1 MRSLSPLF
9 VLVVGFLLPACLL
22 GQANGQLR
30 GVVTLK
36 MNGEPLQHATV
47 SIIELGRDAHT
58 DPEGRFEFAEIPP
71 GTYTVS
77 AHRHQLTTERQEVE
91 IIAGQAAGL
100 DFALTLAPLTEE
112 VTVTAS
118 AREKSTFESFQTVT
132 SLSVFELSE
141 NSEGTVGEVLENQP
155 GVAKRSFGP
164 GSSRPVIRGFDGD
177 RVLILQDGVRTG
189 ALSSQSGDHGEPI
202 DPTSLERLEVIKGP
216 ATLLYGSNALG
227 GVVNAITSHHQIHE
241 HPHPGLRGHLSG
253 VGGFA
258 NAQGGT
264 SGEIEYGSGRWLAQ
278 LGGGARRSGNYN
290 TPIGVIQNSGSRVT
304 STSGRLGW
312 FAEKKFASFGY
323 NYEDGRHGV
332 PFAGQLAGGIGEIEL
347 DFRRHNARFTGG
359 FRNLD
364 SFIESVRLNLNY
376 SDWQHK
382 ELEDNVVG
390 TVFDNDQLVFR
401 GTFEQRKTGPLSGSL
416 GFWGMRRDYE
426 ASGEEALAPP
436 TTQDAIAVFGYE
448 ELDFDKLR
456 LQFGARIERNA
467 YKPQVLTARS
477 FTGVSAS
484 AGIRVPVARN
494 TVVVANF
501 SRSYRAP
508 ALEELYNFGPHVGIL
523 AFEIGNPDL
532 RREAARG
539 VEVSLRHR
547 SGPLRGELNLFHY
560 DFDDFV
566 FLAPTGAIVDGLT
579 AAQYLQQDSRFLG
592 GEAGV
597 DFRLHPK
604 VRIKLGMDYVDAQL
618 TPSGTPL
625 PRIPPLR
632 GRVGFALQHKSLNVK
647 PELIL
652 ASDQNQHFSTETR
665 TAGYTV
671 INVKA
676 SYTVARTN
684 LAHIFAVNAFNL
696 GNRLYR
702 NHLSFIKDLAPEI
715 GRGIRFTYS
724 VRFF

>member
-1 MRSLSPLF
+1 M
-9 VLVVGFLLPACLL
+9 
-22 GQANGQLR
+22 GQADGNLSGN
-30 GVVTLK
+30 VTLK
-36 MNGEPLQHATV
+36 TNGDALSDATV
-47 SIIELGRDAHT
+47 SILELRRDAHT
-58 DPEGRFEFAEIPP
+58 DEEGGYKFTEIPP

-77 AHRHQLTTERQEVE
+77 AHRHQLTTERQTVE
-91 IIAGQAAGL
+91 IVGGQVSRS
-100 DFALTLAPLTEE
+100 DFALALSPVTEK
-112 VTVTAS
+112 VTVTAF
-118 AREKSTFESFQTVT
+118 AGEESTFESFQTVT

-141 NSEGTVGEVLENQP
+141 SSEGSIGEMLENQP

-202 DPTSLERLEVIKGP
+202 DPASLERLEVVKGP

-278 LGGGARRSGNYN
+278 LGSGARRSGDYN
-290 TPIGVIQNSGSRVT
+290 TPIGVIQNSGSRVI

-332 PFAGQLAGGIGEIEL
+332 PFAGTLAGGTGEIDL
-347 DFRRHNARFTGG
+347 DFRRHNARSTVG
-359 FRNLD
+359 FRNLNH
-364 SFIESVRLNLNY
+364 FIESFRLNLNY
-376 SDWQHK
+376 SDWQHR
-382 ELEDNVVG
+382 ELEDDVVG
-390 TVFDNDQLVFR
+390 TVFDNDQFVYR
-401 GTFEQRKTGPLSGSL
+401 GTFVQRKTGPLSGTL

-426 ASGEEALAPP
+426 PTGEEALAPP
-436 TTQDAIAVFGYE
+436 TTQDAVAVFAYE
-448 ELDFDKLR
+448 ELEFDKLR
-456 LQFGARIERNA
+456 LQFCARIERNA
-467 YKPQVLTARS
+467 YNPQGLTARS

-484 AGIRVPVARN
+484 AGIRVPVERN

-501 SRSYRAP
+501 SRSTRAP
-508 ALEELYNFGPHVGIL
+508 ALAELYNFGPHVGIL

-532 RREAARG
+532 RLEAGRG

-560 DFDDFV
+560 KFDGFV
-566 FLAPTGAIVDGLT
+566 FLAPTGAIVDGLL
-579 AAQYLQQDSRFLG
+579 AARYLQQDSRFLG
-592 GEAGV
+592 SEAGI
-597 DFRLHPK
+597 DFKLHSK
-604 VRIKLGMDYVDAQL
+604 VRMNLGMDYVDAQL
-618 TPSGTPL
+618 TPSGAPL

-632 GRVGFALQHKSLNVK
+632 GRVGFVLQHKNLYVK
-647 PELIL
+647 PELVL
-652 ASDQNQHFSTETR
+652 ASDQDQHFSTETR
-665 TAGYTV
+665 TAGYTL

-676 SYTVARTN
+676 SYTVSHAN

-702 NHLSFIKDLAPEI
+702 NHLSFIKNLAPEI

>member
-1 MRSLSPLF
+1 M
-9 VLVVGFLLPACLL
+9 
-22 GQANGQLR
+22 GQADGNLSGN
-30 GVVTLK
+30 VTLK
-36 MNGEPLQHATV
+36 TNGDALSDATV
-47 SIIELGRDAHT
+47 SILELRRDAHT
-58 DPEGRFEFAEIPP
+58 DEEGGYKFTEIPP

-77 AHRHQLTTERQEVE
+77 AHRHQLTTERQTVE
-91 IIAGQAAGL
+91 IVGGQVSRS
-100 DFALTLAPLTEE
+100 DFALALSPVTEK
-112 VTVTAS
+112 VTVTAF
-118 AREKSTFESFQTVT
+118 AGEESTFESFQTVT

-141 NSEGTVGEVLENQP
+141 SSEGSIGEMLENQP

-202 DPTSLERLEVIKGP
+202 DPASLERLEVVKGP

-278 LGGGARRSGNYN
+278 LGSGARRSGDYN
-290 TPIGVIQNSGSRVT
+290 TPIGVIQNSGSRVI

-332 PFAGQLAGGIGEIEL
+332 PFAGTLAGGTGEIDL
-347 DFRRHNARFTGG
+347 DFRRHNARSTVG
-359 FRNLD
+359 FRNLNH
-364 SFIESVRLNLNY
+364 FIESFRLNLNY
-376 SDWQHK
+376 SDWQHR
-382 ELEDNVVG
+382 ELEDDVVG
-390 TVFDNDQLVFR
+390 TVFDNDQFVYR
-401 GTFEQRKTGPLSGSL
+401 GTFVQRKTGPLSGTL

-426 ASGEEALAPP
+426 PTGEEALAPP
-436 TTQDAIAVFGYE
+436 TTQDAVAVFAYE
-448 ELDFDKLR
+448 ELEFDKLR

-467 YKPQVLTARS
+467 YNPQGLTARS

-484 AGIRVPVARN
+484 AGIRVPVERN

-501 SRSYRAP
+501 SRSTRAP
-508 ALEELYNFGPHVGIL
+508 ALAELYNFGPHVGIL

-532 RREAARG
+532 RREAGRG

-560 DFDDFV
+560 KFDGFV
-566 FLAPTGAIVDGLT
+566 FLAPTGAIVDGLL
-579 AAQYLQQDSRFLG
+579 AARYLQQDSRFLG
-592 GEAGV
+592 SEAGI
-597 DFRLHPK
+597 DFKLHSK
-604 VRIKLGMDYVDAQL
+604 VRMNLGMDYVDAQL
-618 TPSGTPL
+618 TPSGAPL

-632 GRVGFALQHKSLNVK
+632 GRVGFVLQHKNLYVK
-647 PELIL
+647 PELVL
-652 ASDQNQHFSTETR
+652 ASDQDQHFSTETR
-665 TAGYTV
+665 TAGYTL

-676 SYTVARTN
+676 SYTVSHAN

-702 NHLSFIKDLAPEI
+702 NHLSFIKNLAPEI

>member
-1 MRSLSPLF
+1 MP
-9 VLVVGFLLPACLL
+9 GCLM
-22 GQANGQLR
+22 GQADGNLSGN
-30 GVVTLK
+30 VTLK
-36 MNGEPLQHATV
+36 TNGDALSDATV
-47 SIIELGRDAHT
+47 SILELRRDAHT
-58 DPEGRFEFAEIPP
+58 DEEGGYEFTEIPP

-77 AHRHQLTTERQEVE
+77 AHRHQLTTERQTVE
-91 IIAGQAAGL
+91 IVGGQVSRL
-100 DFALTLAPLTEE
+100 DFALTLSPVTEE

-118 AREKSTFESFQTVT
+118 GGEESTFESFQTVT

-141 NSEGTVGEVLENQP
+141 SSEGSIGEMLENQP

-253 VGGFA
+253 GGGFA

-278 LGGGARRSGNYN
+278 LGSGARRSGDYN
-290 TPIGVIQNSGSRVT
+290 TPIGVIQNSGSRVI

-332 PFAGQLAGGIGEIEL
+332 PFAGQLAGESGEIDL
-347 DFRRHNARFTGG
+347 DFRRHNVRFTGG
-359 FRNLD
+359 FRNLNH
-364 SFIESVRLNLNY
+364 FIESFRLNLNY

-382 ELEDNVVG
+382 ELEDDVVG
-390 TVFDNDQLVFR
+390 TVFDNDQFVYR
-401 GTFEQRKTGPLSGSL
+401 GTFVQRKAGPLSGTL

-426 ASGEEALAPP
+426 PTGEEALAPP
-436 TTQDAIAVFGYE
+436 TTQDAVAVFAYE
-448 ELDFDKLR
+448 ELEFDKLR

-467 YKPQVLTARS
+467 YNPQGLTARS

-484 AGIRVPVARN
+484 AGIRVPVERN

-501 SRSYRAP
+501 SRSTRAP
-508 ALEELYNFGPHVGIL
+508 ALAELYNFGPHVGIL

-532 RREAARG
+532 RREAGRG

-560 DFDDFV
+560 KFDGFV
-566 FLAPTGAIVDGLT
+566 FLAPTGAIVDGLL
-579 AAQYLQQDSRFLG
+579 AARYLQQDSRFLG
-592 GEAGV
+592 SEAGI
-597 DFRLHPK
+597 DFKLHSK
-604 VRIKLGMDYVDAQL
+604 VRMNLGMDYVDAQL
-618 TPSGTPL
+618 TPSGAPL

-632 GRVGFALQHKSLNVK
+632 GRVGFVLQHKNLYVK
-647 PELIL
+647 PELVL
-652 ASDQNQHFSTETR
+652 ASDQDQHFSTETR
-665 TAGYTV
+665 TAGYTL

-676 SYTVARTN
+676 SYTVSHAN

-702 NHLSFIKDLAPEI
+702 NHLSFIKNLAPEI